1 VVSPCRTYSFGDDQD
16 QRKQH
21 TTQTTPKDEGKD
33 SGNTTKDEGKDSGT
47 DTTDCS
53 YGCLTVTRS
62 CYCDG
67 VMADDSECPSLD
79 ELSLTENLDCSLNC
93 DDCEWTNLSEW
104 SPCEDNTQFLTREC
118 SCEEEDVQSSDQS
131 SDDESY
137 SYSSFCNGY
146 TRIFQ
151 SCETDIEA
159 LTVEDWKTES
169 WPLKGDTEMRTFTC
183 SSLTW
188 SDLMKKSSLDD
199 WESLAVEVIAAHLN
213 ILSGVSTTEKLRED
227 LESADKLLLNCT
239 WSKEQTK
246 ETETLLTSLGAFNK
260 GEVKKISNAKE
271 EDGEEMKAN
280 SNSNSNSPQLLLL
293 ILIPAVLLVIGII
306 VVTVV
311 LIRKKVQKE
320 SVNTTL

>member
-1 VVSPCRTYSFGDDQD
+1 
-16 QRKQH
+16 
-21 TTQTTPKDEGKD
+21 
-33 SGNTTKDEGKDSGT
+33 
-47 DTTDCS
+47 
-53 YGCLTVTRS
+53 
-62 CYCDG
+62 
-67 VMADDSECPSLD
+67 
-79 ELSLTENLDCSLNC
+79 
-93 DDCEWTNLSEW
+93 
-104 SPCEDNTQFLTREC
+104 
-118 SCEEEDVQSSDQS
+118 
-131 SDDESY
+131 
-137 SYSSFCNGY
+137 
-146 TRIFQ
+146 
-151 SCETDIEA
+151 
-159 LTVEDWKTES
+159 
-169 WPLKGDTEMRTFTC
+169 
-183 SSLTW
+183 
-188 SDLMKKSSLDD
+188 MKKSSLDD

-320 SVNTTL
+320 SVKNTL